1 MYFLYNA
8 LSDCV
13 LGPRTAGPLLAFNSL
28 NWIPDASA
36 TFGITPSKASI
47 SLTKCPLPRPPMA
60 GLQDISPIEFLFV
73 VTSAVLTPMRAD
85 AAAASQ
91 PA

>member
-1 MYFLYNA
+1 MYNA

-13 LGPRTAGPLLAFNSL
+13 LGPRTAGPLLAFNNL
-28 NWIPDASA
+28 NCIPDASE
-36 TFGITPSKASI
+36 TFGITPSNASI
-47 SLTKCPLPRPPMA
+47 SLTKCPLPNPPIA
-60 GLQDISPIEFLFV
+60 GLQDISPTEFLLV
-73 VTSAVLTPMRAD
+73 VTKAVLTPIRAE